1 MLPLVRRRSPAPP
14 APRARGE
21 RLSRLGEELQHDA
34 SEKRLT
40 QLRTLLAHSQ
50 SHPPFVIMPV
60 TVQKPAP
67 EFTGE
72 AVMPDGSFKT
82 IKLSDYKGERW
93 ENRAHKHI

>member
-1 MLPLVRRRSPAPP
+1 
-14 APRARGE
+14 
-21 RLSRLGEELQHDA
+21 
-34 SEKRLT
+34 
-40 QLRTLLAHSQ
+40 
-50 SHPPFVIMPV
+50 MPV